1 MVATGKGSKRSGKT
15 IALEDSDDDE
25 KQQQSAPRNV
35 ANKRRRTILEDD
47 DDDDDDDDSDEVK
60 IVSPNRLVKRI
71 YLSHKHSTFPRFALD
86 PNILYQYIIIK
97 TTCTFDIILITILT
111 SLLYSSSLL
120 LCLQSTRHCN

>member
-25 KQQQSAPRNV
+25 KQQQSAPKNI
-35 ANKRRRTILEDD
+35 ANKRRRTILE

-86 PNILYQYIIIK
+86 PNIVYQYIIIK

-120 LCLQSTRHCN
+120 SCLQSTRHCN